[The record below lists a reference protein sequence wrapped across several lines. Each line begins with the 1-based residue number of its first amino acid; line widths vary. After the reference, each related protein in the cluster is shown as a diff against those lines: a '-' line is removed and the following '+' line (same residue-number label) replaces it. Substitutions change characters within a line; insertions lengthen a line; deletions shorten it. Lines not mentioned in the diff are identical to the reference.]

1 MITERKDNEESGEE
15 PAKIICMDTSL
26 VFSRVEAA
34 GRMRDTV
41 TGLRKGVD
49 FGPSRAAGAANAQ
62 VSTPKAE
69 TDGARFPPYQ

>member
-34 GRMRDTV
+34 GRTRDTV

-49 FGPSRAAGAANAQ
+49 LALHERQERPMR
-62 VSTPKAE
+62 
-69 TDGARFPPYQ
+69 R